1 MAEHDE
7 LGEWDSVLYV
17 FSKWVKMRS
26 LWNNVNV
33 WVYIVY
39 IYISIYIYILYWYN
53 KLRGVTSAGELL
65 VTPCFENS
73 SPLGTCQLDV
83 LSFKTYPDI

>member
-1 MAEHDE
+1 MY
-7 LGEWDSVLYV
+7 G
-17 FSKWVKMRS
+17 
-26 LWNNVNV
+26 
-33 WVYIVY
+33 
-39 IYISIYIYILYWYN
+39 YIYILYGYN